1 MIMAST
7 KDKDL
12 IQQVYFTIYNIKFV
26 QSFTS
31 AMNPSSFLLKNII
44 FFKLKVSTAI
54 SFTYTV
60 LCIILISIQIKN

>member
-31 AMNPSSFLLKNII
+31 AMNPSSFLLKN
-44 FFKLKVSTAI
+44 
-54 SFTYTV
+54 
-60 LCIILISIQIKN
+60 